1 MNIFFQVAI
10 LLFIYFTGFY
20 IFCMLK
26 NDNSYVDIAWGFGYV
41 VVVLFTL
48 IRTEA
53 ATVDILVAL
62 MVTVWG
68 GRLGL
73 HILSRKIGKPED
85 FRYQQMRKNW
95 NNFYIQSF
103 FRIFMLQGFLL
114 YIIAYPSVKI
124 ISNNVNTMNLLGYIG
139 VLVWLI
145 GFSFEVISDWQ
156 LKNFI
161 KNRKGKEEII
171 DSGLWKYSRHPNYF
185 GEALLW
191 WGIYLI
197 ALDTV
202 GGFLIILS
210 PILITFLVRFVS
222 GVPLLEKRYEDHENY
237 QKYAEKT
244 NIFFPWFPEKN

>member
-1 MNIFFQVAI
+1 MNIFVQVAI

-41 VVVLFTL
+41 VAVLFTL
-48 IRTEA
+48 IRTEI

-68 GRLGL
+68 GRLGI

-114 YIIAYPSVKI
+114 YIIVYPSIKI
-124 ISNNVNTMNLLGYIG
+124 ISNNVKTMSLLGYIG

-145 GFSFEVISDWQ
+145 GFGFEVIADWQ
-156 LKNFI
+156 LKKFI
-161 KNRKGKEEII
+161 ENRESKAEIMN
-171 DSGLWKYSRHPNYF
+171 SGLWKYSRHPNYF

-202 GGFLIILS
+202 GGLLIILS

-244 NIFFPWFPEKN
+244 NIFFPWFPKKD